1 MLFNQL
7 RRRLMGNHRFRN
19 RDGEHRLA
27 LNVPLS
33 RKELTMRRRRLML
46 TGLKWGAGAGVGLWV
61 VVASGQ
67 VWERAFR
74 TSTDYALGQFEL
86 VTNGVI
92 TAPQVAAVTGLRPDQ
107 NITEPDLGHIRR
119 QLLTLPQVGEAKVER
134 RLPNHL
140 SIRLTERQPSAWLAC
155 EKQGLRAL
163 DSRGLLLDAEGVVF
177 PAGVMLNEYTTLP
190 VIHCEDLS
198 SVTNGRPVEN
208 TLVQQALAL
217 VQLMRRQV
225 WSQPMVVEQ
234 IHLFNRYTM
243 VVQMDTD
250 SLFTFQPE
258 HLEKQIARLDAILRK
273 VGNGGSRVA
282 SVNLQLERNV
292 PVTFFT
298 APLAT
303 PVKMPGKSTATAT
316 TSKRLPPPKA
326 APLQPR
332 RSL

>member
-7 RRRLMGNHRFRN
+7 RRRLMGNHRFRH

-33 RKELTMRRRRLML
+33 RKELTMRRRRIIL
-46 TGLKWGAGAGVGLWV
+46 TGLKWGAGAAAALWAMF
-61 VVASGQ
+61 ASGQ

-74 TSTDYALGQFEL
+74 TSTDYAVGQFEL

-107 NITEPDLGHIRR
+107 NITEPDLGQIRR
-119 QLLTLPQVGEAKVER
+119 QLLTLPQVGEAEVER

-140 SIRLTERQPSAWLAC
+140 SIRLTERRPSAWLAC

-163 DSRGLLLDAEGVVF
+163 DSRGLLLDADGVVF

-190 VIHCEDLS
+190 IIHCADLS

-208 TLVQQALAL
+208 LLVRQALTL
-217 VQLMRRQV
+217 VQLMRRQE
-225 WSQPMVVEQ
+225 WSHPMVVEQ
-234 IHLFNRYTM
+234 IHLTNRYTM
-243 VVQMDTD
+243 KVQMDTD
-250 SLFTFQPE
+250 ALFTFQPTD
-258 HLEKQIARLDAILRK
+258 LEKQIARLDAILRK
-273 VGNGGSRVA
+273 VGNTGAKVA
-282 SVNLQLERNV
+282 GVNLQLERNV
-292 PVTFFT
+292 PVTFFNA
-298 APLAT
+298 APAAGL
-303 PVKMPGKSTATAT
+303 KNPGKSGAAAPS
-316 TSKRLPPPKA
+316 SKRPA
-326 APLQPR
+326 ARTAAVPPR

>member
-1 MLFNQL
+1 MLFNLL
-7 RRRLMGNHRFRN
+7 RRRLMGNHRFRH

-33 RKELTMRRRRLML
+33 RKEMTMRRRRLIL
-46 TGLKWGAGAGVGLWV
+46 TGLKWGAGAGVGLWA

-74 TSTDYALGQFEL
+74 NSTDYSVGQFEL

-119 QLLTLPQVGEAKVER
+119 QLLTLPQVGAAEVER

-140 SIRLTERQPSAWLAC
+140 SIRLTERRPSAWLAC

-163 DSRGLLLDAEGVVF
+163 DSRGLLLDSEGVVF
-177 PAGVMLNEYTTLP
+177 PAGVMLNDYTILP
-190 VIHCEDLS
+190 VIHCADLS

-208 TLVQQALAL
+208 PLVRQALTL
-217 VQLMRRQV
+217 VQLMQRQS
-225 WSQPMVVEQ
+225 WAQPMVVEQ
-234 IHLFNRYTM
+234 VHLTNRYTM
-243 VVQMDTD
+243 VVQMDTAA
-250 SLFTFQPE
+250 LFPFHPE
-258 HLEKQIARLDAILRK
+258 ALEQQIARLDAILHK
-273 VGNGGSRVA
+273 VGTAGAKIA

-292 PVTFFT
+292 PVTFFE
-298 APLAT
+298 APAAT
-303 PVKMPGKSTATAT
+303 GLKNSGKSASAAQ
-316 TSKRLPPPKA
+316 TSKRPPPKA
-326 APLQPR
+326 VPLSSR